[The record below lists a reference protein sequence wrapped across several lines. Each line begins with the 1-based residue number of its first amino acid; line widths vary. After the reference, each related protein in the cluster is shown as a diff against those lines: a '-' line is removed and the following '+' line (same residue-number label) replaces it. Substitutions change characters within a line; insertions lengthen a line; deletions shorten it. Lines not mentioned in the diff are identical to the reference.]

1 MGLTTQFTDVKVG
14 YVTHSESNGRD
25 AKVIL
30 VTTAGKVG
38 SEAAGLLTQR
48 QVPVRVLVR
57 DPKKGEELADAG
69 AEIVVGDLDVP
80 ESLDQAMAGV
90 SAIVLVSPAVPT
102 QELNVIASAA
112 RAGVGHVVKAT
123 SKASTDSPIARRR
136 GQAVI
141 EAGLAASGLPHTL
154 LRSNA
159 YMQNTLLLAPVIA
172 KTNSFGS
179 AAGKGLVGMVDA
191 RGVGAVAAE
200 IAASPAPHVGKTYW
214 LSGPE
219 LISNYDV
226 AEVLSRLLGRTI
238 TYRELTFDENK
249 SAMVSAGVPEVIAE
263 QNAQAFSL
271 TAEGDAEWVSD
282 DVQTILGRRACSYEQ
297 FAADYA
303 PAFS

>member
-1 MGLTTQFTDVKVG
+1 
-14 YVTHSESNGRD
+14 
-25 AKVIL
+25 VIL
-30 VTTAGKVG
+30 VTTAGQVG
-38 SEAAGLLTQR
+38 SEAARLLTQR

-57 DPKKGEELADAG
+57 DPAKGKSLADTG
-69 AEIVVGDLDVP
+69 AEIAVGDLDVP
-80 ESLDQAMAGV
+80 VSIDEAMSGV
-90 SAIVLVSPAVPT
+90 TAVVLVSPAIPA
-102 QELNVIASAA
+102 QEMNVIASAA
-112 RAGVGHVVKAT
+112 RAGVEHVVKAT

-136 GQAVI
+136 GQAEI
-141 EAGLAASGLPHTL
+141 EAGLAASGLSHTL

-159 YMQNTLLLAPVIA
+159 YMQNTLMLAPVIA
-172 KTNSFGS
+172 KTSSFGS
-179 AAGKGLVGMVDA
+179 SAGKGLVGMVDS
-191 RGVGAVAAE
+191 RDVGAVAAE

-238 TYRELTFDENK
+238 TYRELSFDENK
-249 SAMVSAGVPEVIAE
+249 NAMVSAGVPEAIAE

-282 DVQTILGRRACSYEQ
+282 DVQAILGRSARSYEQ
-297 FAADYA
+297 FATDYA

>member
-1 MGLTTQFTDVKVG
+1 M
-14 YVTHSESNGRD
+14 
-25 AKVIL
+25 IL
-30 VTTAGKVG
+30 VTTAGQVG
-38 SEAAGLLTQR
+38 SEAARLLTQR

-57 DPKKGEELADAG
+57 DPAKGKALADAG
-69 AEIVVGDLDVP
+69 AEIAVGDLDVP
-80 ESLDQAMAGV
+80 ESIDEAMSGV
-90 SAIVLVSPAVPT
+90 TAVVLVSPAVPA

-112 RAGVGHVVKAT
+112 RSDVEHVVKAT

-136 GQAVI
+136 GQAEI
-141 EAGLAASGLPHTL
+141 EAGLAASGLPQTL

-159 YMQNTLLLAPVIA
+159 YMQNTLMLAPVIA
-172 KTNSFGS
+172 KTSSFGS

-191 RGVGAVAAE
+191 RDVGAVAAE

-226 AEVLSRLLGRTI
+226 AEVLSKLLGRTI
-238 TYRELTFDENK
+238 TYRELSLDENK
-249 SAMVSAGVPEVIAE
+249 NAMVSAGVPEAIAE

-282 DVQTILGRRACSYEQ
+282 DVQAILGRSARSYEQ
-297 FAADYA
+297 FATDYA